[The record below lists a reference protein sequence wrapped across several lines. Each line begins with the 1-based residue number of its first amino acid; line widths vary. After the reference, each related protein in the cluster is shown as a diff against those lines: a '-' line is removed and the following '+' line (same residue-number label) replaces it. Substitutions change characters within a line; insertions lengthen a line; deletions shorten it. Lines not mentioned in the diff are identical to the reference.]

1 VVGRREEK
9 KEGTRRRLL
18 DAASRVFA
26 QRGFAAATLDEI
38 AAAAGL
44 TKGAVYS
51 NFDGKADLAIAV
63 LERRFDELIELFAHV
78 DSTASLDEQFRLSGK
93 LLVAELDHA
102 VPWFQLELECTVAAT
117 RNSELLQRL
126 RARGETMRAT
136 VAGALQEH
144 FGDAADSALPA
155 AAMASALIALVNG
168 VALERLKDPAT
179 MPEDLVTRVI
189 AAVKLSF
196 LVPVS

>member
-1 VVGRREEK
+1 VK
-9 KEGTRRRLL
+9 KEETRRRLL
-18 DAASRVFA
+18 DAGAYVFA

-51 NFDGKADLAIAV
+51 NFDSKADLAVAV
-63 LERRFDELIELFAHV
+63 LERRFHQLIELFAQI
-78 DSTASLDEQFRLSGK
+78 DATLSLEDQFRQIGQ
-93 LLVAELDHA
+93 LLVRELDTA

-117 RNSELLQRL
+117 RSPELLRRL
-126 RARGETMRAT
+126 RSRGETMRAT

-144 FGDAADSALPA
+144 FGDREDALPTRE
-155 AAMASALIALVNG
+155 MASALIALVNG
-168 VALERLKDPAT
+168 VALERLKDPAS

-196 LVPVS
+196 LAPVS